1 MAGQANND
9 DRVFGRFRTFWGLVS
24 AYWTSERWKEAWI
37 LTVIVF
43 AMTTLL
49 SKSSVWTAMA
59 SADFI
64 ASLAE
69 LHTSDADD
77 PAAVLFLA
85 GATYLAIYVA
95 RMAGVALRHLL
106 SSTLHRRARAWMV
119 SRFDARVLSDERV
132 AFDLMSDR
140 AETGGI
146 SRLPDA
152 IDQRID
158 ECSGGL
164 YGGLIGLAMGLWGA
178 IASIWFVSQELV
190 RRSQPVAWLDG
201 FLGQVGAT
209 LGIGDA
215 LTPGIYGTALLS
227 GVLVLVYVPAVTFVA
242 WMLGRV
248 LERQQLERQ
257 RNDGAWRGE
266 LGAMFNRVNQLA
278 ISRGEQAQKRINSR
292 LYTAVDRTWHRQ
304 NVWSAGMMMFEN
316 VYNFLSRR
324 LLSYMPALP
333 AYLAGDMTFRTFA
346 ASSELTAELIGD
358 VSWFINVMPS
368 IARLKANA
376 GRLTEL
382 AAAIETVRERQRFY
396 ADTGVSRFERA
407 TRARGPALA
416 IERLALHHR
425 GHDTPAFLSLPA
437 LTIHE
442 GDRVYLR
449 GRNGC
454 GKTSLL
460 KAVAGLWPY
469 GEGRITT
476 RAGARMFFA
485 GQEPDVP
492 DRMTLKELVCY
503 PEAAEAHSDIATADV
518 LSRVGLGMFI
528 ASLDAALFEGNN
540 WRNVLSGGQK
550 QRMVLARILL
560 QKPDIL
566 LLDEAISALDTNAAI
581 DFHLALRERLPS
593 AAILAILH
601 TEDMPSDPDGEPF
614 YNAVLDIADG
624 VGRIRPVQTPRIRLA
639 AE

>member
-1 MAGQANND
+1 M
-9 DRVFGRFRTFWGLVS
+9 
-24 AYWTSERWKEAWI
+24 
-37 LTVIVF
+37 LTVVVF

-59 SADFI
+59 SADFL

-69 LHTSDADD
+69 FHTSEASD
-77 PAAVLFLA
+77 PRAILFTAAV
-85 GATYLAIYVA
+85 TYFAIYVA

-106 SSTLHRRARAWMV
+106 STTLHRRARAWMV
-119 SRFDARVLSDERV
+119 GRFDSRVLSDERV

-146 SRLPDA
+146 SRMPDA

-164 YGGLIGLAMGLWGA
+164 YGGLIGLSMGLWGA

-201 FLGQVGAT
+201 FLGRTGEA
-209 LGIGDA
+209 LGLGDA
-215 LTPGIYGTALLS
+215 LVPGICGTAVLS
-227 GVLVLVYVPAVTFVA
+227 GLLVLVYVPAATFVA

-278 ISRGEQAQKRINSR
+278 ISRGERAQRRINSR
-292 LYTAVDRTWHRQ
+292 LYSAVDRTWHRQ

-333 AYLAGDMTFRTFA
+333 AYLVGDMTFRTFA

-358 VSWFINVMPS
+358 VSWLINVMPS

-376 GRLTEL
+376 RRLSEL
-382 AAAIETVRERQRFY
+382 AEAIEQVHERQDFY
-396 ADTGVSRFERA
+396 AATGVSNFERG
-407 TRARGPALA
+407 TRAQGPALA
-416 IERLALHHR
+416 IGGLALHHR
-425 GHDTPAFLSLPA
+425 GLDSPAFLRIPSL
-437 LTIHE
+437 TVNH
-442 GDRVYLR
+442 GDRLYLR

-476 RAGARMFFA
+476 REGARMFFA

-503 PEAAEAHSDIATADV
+503 PDPAETFSDIAAADV
-518 LSRVGLGMFI
+518 LSRVGLGKFI
-528 ASLDAALFEGNN
+528 SSLDAELFEGNN
-540 WRNVLSGGQK
+540 WRNVFSGGQK

-566 LLDEAISALDTNAAI
+566 LLDESISALDTNAAI
-581 DFHLALRERLPS
+581 DFHLALRERLPN
-593 AAILAILH
+593 AAVLAILH
-601 TEDMPSDPDGEPF
+601 TEDVPRDPDGEPF
-614 YNAVLDIADG
+614 YNAMLDIAEG
-624 VGRIRPVQTPRIRLA
+624 LGRIRPVMTPRIRLA